1 MILRFMVLLA
11 LGMAVV
17 QAAGTPQSP
26 QWIWGPAGA
35 ENEVRFF
42 RRTFTVPPGAMGGDV
57 VIAADDEA
65 EVSINRLVF

>member
-1 MILRFMVLLA
+1 MILRFMALLA
-11 LGMAVV
+11 LGVALV

-42 RRTFTVPPGAMGGDV
+42 RRTFTVPTTRPKFP
-57 VIAADDEA
+57 
-65 EVSINRLVF
+65 SIGSVWAPIHHGKNPLG